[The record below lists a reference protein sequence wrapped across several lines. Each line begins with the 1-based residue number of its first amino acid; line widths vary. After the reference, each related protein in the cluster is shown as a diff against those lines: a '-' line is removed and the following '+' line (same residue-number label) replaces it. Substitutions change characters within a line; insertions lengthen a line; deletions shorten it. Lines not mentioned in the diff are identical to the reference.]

1 VQPEGPKSLASVVLD
16 EQPAVRS
23 ALSESDL
30 FNTLKDRLRKTPE
43 IDGQE
48 YYVAE
53 GDTLLD
59 EDQLLIY
66 AQQRQ
71 AREIERRAEDAA
83 SGAGLGVTRLV
94 GTTLDVQPRGLLGM
108 VQGGRLVR
116 WQPGIVLS
124 YGVLQDTFP
133 SEDQYRLV
141 RENMREATKA
151 WEDTCGISFQHNE
164 DVDSSRDLQP
174 SGVIFTVRYI
184 DTGGI
189 FIAAAFFPN
198 DPVSRRKVL
207 IDPSYFSTT
216 FDKVGVLRHELGHVL
231 GFRHEHIR
239 SGAPPVCPDEDPTG
253 TIDLTQYDPQSV
265 MHYFC
270 GNLGSR
276 DLSITDL
283 DRVGAQKVYG
293 PPLREFELIGA

>member
-1 VQPEGPKSLASVVLD
+1 MHPTEEKSIASLVLG

-23 ALSESDL
+23 ALAKSDL
-30 FNTLKDRLRKTPE
+30 FASLQNRLNKVE

-59 EDQLLIY
+59 EDQLLVY

-71 AREIERRAEDAA
+71 AREVALRAAEAA

-94 GTTLDVQPRGLLGM
+94 GTTLEDQSRGLLGM
-108 VQGGRLVR
+108 VHDDKIVR
-116 WQPGIVLS
+116 WQPGFILTYCVLR
-124 YGVLQDTFP
+124 DTFP
-133 SEDQYRLV
+133 SEDQYRVV
-141 RENMREATKA
+141 RENMRLATEA
-151 WEDTCGISFQHNE
+151 WEETCGVSFEHIQ
-164 DVDSSRDLQP
+164 DLDSSENVSP
-174 SGVIFTVRYI
+174 EGVIFTVRFL
-184 DTGGI
+184 DARGE

-216 FDKVGVLRHELGHVL
+216 FDRVGVLRHELGHVL

-239 SGAPPVCPDEDPTG
+239 SGAPPDCPDEDPTG
-253 TIDLTQYDPQSV
+253 VFDLTKYDPRSV

-276 DLSITDL
+276 ELAITEL
-283 DRVGAQKVYG
+283 DRTGSQKVYG
-293 PPLREFELIGA
+293 PPLSSFELIGA

>member
-1 VQPEGPKSLASVVLD
+1 LHPEDVKSIASVVLD
-16 EQPAVRS
+16 DQPAVRS

-30 FNTLKDRLRKTPE
+30 FHTLQSRLKQIE
-43 IDGQE
+43 IDEQK

-59 EDQLLIY
+59 EDQLLVY

-71 AREIERRAEDAA
+71 AREVAQRAAEAA
-83 SGAGLGVTRLV
+83 SVGGLGVTRLV
-94 GTTLDVQPRGLLGM
+94 GITLEDQSRGLLGM
-108 VQGGRLVR
+108 VQNGKIVR
-116 WQPGIVLS
+116 WQPGLALTYCVLR
-124 YGVLQDTFP
+124 DTFP
-133 SEDQYRLV
+133 TEDQYRLV
-141 RENMREATKA
+141 RENMRQATGA
-151 WEDTCGISFQHNE
+151 WEGTCGVKFEHEE
-164 DVDSSRDLQP
+164 DLDSSDNLRP
-174 SGVIFTVRYI
+174 EGVVFTVRFI
-184 DTGGI
+184 DAGGT

-198 DPVSRRKVL
+198 DPVSRRRVL

-239 SGAPPVCPDEDPTG
+239 SGAPPDCPDEDPTG
-253 TIDLTQYDPQSV
+253 TLDLTQYDPRSV

-276 DLSITDL
+276 DLAITDL
-283 DRVGAQKVYG
+283 DRTGAERVYG
-293 PPLREFELIGA
+293 PPLRSFELIGT

>member
-1 VQPEGPKSLASVVLD
+1 VHPEEVKSIASVVFD

-23 ALSESDL
+23 ALAESDL
-30 FNTLKDRLRKTPE
+30 FHTLQSRLKKIT
-43 IDGQE
+43 IDEQE
-48 YYVAE
+48 LYIAE

-59 EDQLLIY
+59 EDQLLVY

-71 AREIERRAEDAA
+71 AREVALRAAEAA
-83 SGAGLGVTRLV
+83 SMGGLGVTRLV
-94 GTTLDVQPRGLLGM
+94 GITLEDQSRGLLGM
-108 VQGGRLVR
+108 VQNGKIVR
-116 WQPGIVLS
+116 WQSGLRLS
-124 YGVLQDTFP
+124 YCVLRDTFP
-133 SEDQYRLV
+133 TEDQYRLV
-141 RENMREATKA
+141 RENMRQATGA
-151 WEDTCGISFQHNE
+151 WEETCGVSFEHKE
-164 DVDSSRDLQP
+164 DLDLSANVRP
-174 SGVIFTVRYI
+174 EGVIFTVRFI
-184 DTGGI
+184 DAGGR

-239 SGAPPVCPDEDPTG
+239 SGAPPDCPDEDPTG
-253 TIDLTQYDPQSV
+253 TFDLTQYDPRSV

-276 DLSITDL
+276 DLAITEL
-283 DRVGAQKVYG
+283 DRTGSERVYG
-293 PPLREFELIGA
+293 PPLSTFELIGA

>member
-1 VQPEGPKSLASVVLD
+1 MHPENVKSLASVVLD

-23 ALSESDL
+23 ALAESDL
-30 FNTLKDRLRKTPE
+30 FNSLQSRLTKIT
-43 IDGQE
+43 IDEQE
-48 YYVAE
+48 YYIAE

-59 EDQLLIY
+59 EDQLLVY

-71 AREIERRAEDAA
+71 AREVALRAAEAA

-94 GTTLDVQPRGLLGM
+94 GTTLEDQSRGLLGM
-108 VQGGRLVR
+108 VHDGKIVR
-116 WQPGIVLS
+116 WQPGQRLTYCVLR
-124 YGVLQDTFP
+124 DTFP
-133 SEDQYRLV
+133 SEDQYPVV
-141 RENMREATKA
+141 RENIRLATEA
-151 WEDTCGISFQHNE
+151 WEETCGVSFEHVE
-164 DVDSSRDLQP
+164 DLDSSASLTP
-174 SGVIFTVRYI
+174 EGVIFTVRHI
-184 DTGGI
+184 DTGGE

-216 FDKVGVLRHELGHVL
+216 FDRVGVLRHELGHVL

-239 SGAPPVCPDEDPTG
+239 SGAPPDCPDEDPTG
-253 TIDLTQYDPQSV
+253 TFDLTKYDPQSV

-276 DLSITDL
+276 ELAITDL
-283 DRVGAQKVYG
+283 DRTGSQKVYG
-293 PPLREFELIGA
+293 PPLSSFELIGA